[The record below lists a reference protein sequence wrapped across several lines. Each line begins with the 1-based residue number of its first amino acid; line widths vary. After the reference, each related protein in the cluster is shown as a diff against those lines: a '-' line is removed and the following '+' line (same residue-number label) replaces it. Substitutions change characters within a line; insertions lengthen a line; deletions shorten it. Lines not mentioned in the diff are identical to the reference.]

1 MPLTYSF
8 GHVLAALT
16 LLICLGLALHM
27 LLSPAKQR
35 RVNEALRRL
44 LQRLRHGTQNARQW
58 RRRKQVEKSA
68 AEEAAAAIRR
78 AKNKPEGTWDGNVY
92 RPKNFQQQQQQP
104 DGKKD
109 KGHLH

>member
-1 MPLTYSF
+1 MSPTFTF
-8 GHVLAALT
+8 GHVFAALT
-16 LLICLGLALHM
+16 LLVCLGLAVHM
-27 LLSPAKQR
+27 LLSPGKQR
-35 RVNEALRRL
+35 RVNAALQQFG
-44 LQRLRHGTQNARQW
+44 QRLATWAQNAKHW

-92 RPKNFQQQQQQP
+92 RPKNFQDRS

>member
-1 MPLTYSF
+1 MSPTFTF

-16 LLICLGLALHM
+16 LAVCLGMAVHM

-35 RVNEALRRL
+35 RVNQALQELLQGLRRRA
-44 LQRLRHGTQNARQW
+44 QGVKQW
-58 RRRKQVEKSA
+58 RHRKQAEKSA
-68 AEEAAAAIRR
+68 AEEAAAVIRR

-92 RPKNFQQQQQQP
+92 RPKNFQERP
-104 DGKKD
+104 DNKKD

>member
-1 MPLTYSF
+1 MSPTFTF

-16 LLICLGLALHM
+16 LAVCLGLALHM

-35 RVNEALRRL
+35 SVNKALRQL
-44 LQRLRHGTQNARQW
+44 LQRLRHGAQDAQQW

-68 AEEAAAAIRR
+68 AEEAAAVIRR
-78 AKNKPEGTWDGNVY
+78 AKNKPEGSWDGNVY
-92 RPKNFQQQQQQP
+92 RPKNFQERP
-104 DGKKD
+104 DNKKD